1 MTTTA
6 PPACPSTSTPSF
18 GSRLRRL
25 SQRRPQTHTP
35 STVPGPSASSN
46 HRSYRKRLSW
56 VVGRGSS
63 HLPAAPEG
71 EEDGAPHHHH
81 HQHQHLNL
89 TDVDHDHNHN
99 HNHNND
105 NGQPQENSDLLHA
118 ELDRSASA
126 ELESSSQ
133 RYSVFSRSDAESSE
147 SSTSEDR
154 PEQLA
159 DAGLRSRRQ
168 QASASQDSTSYTM
181 AQALNMA
188 SVVVGAAA
196 SSPVSPTAASA
207 AAETGRAPGQPTA
220 STAHPTSQNGLSSP
234 AAGESTEMSTSEANS
249 PGQQHQEQQSIIR
262 FFAYQDPHQNS
273 RPSLPF
279 APMTRTIT
287 DESTIIKVGRYSE
300 REGIPPEGAAGSSS
314 APVGFKSKVVSR
326 KHCEFSFIG
335 GQWHIKDVG
344 SSSGT
349 FLNHMRL
356 SQPNVPSRQ
365 YAVRDGDIVQLG
377 IDFRGG
383 EELIFRCVRIRIEC
397 NRMWQQ
403 RANQFN
409 KNTEALITNL
419 GKGSMDATD
428 YEGCRECSIC
438 LGSVLRPYQ
447 CLFMAAC
454 AHVWHYKCIRRLI
467 HSPEYPM
474 FQCPNCRAYTDLNAE
489 VDDSNDP
496 YEDKIHPSPNTQQ
509 QQQRQQ
515 QQPQQPQLQPQQ
527 QPQQPQ
533 HFPPQA
539 PENNTS
545 NTNTPRTHTANN
557 SNSAPPIVYTHT
569 ETDGT
574 LATATGNMT
583 LESDPEPEPEPE
595 PEHEPS
601 DGPDGEVFHPAAEA
615 PSVSHANDVHRS
627 HNIDILSPNSISGAG
642 MGRRRVPDRA
652 NRDTIYVED
661 PLTPRNDTGLLALDG
676 RAGRL

>member
-25 SQRRPQTHTP
+25 SQRRPQTHAP
-35 STVPGPSASSN
+35 STVPGPFS
-46 HRSYRKRLSW
+46 
-56 VVGRGSS
+56 V
-63 HLPAAPEG
+63 
-71 EEDGAPHHHH
+71 
-81 HQHQHLNL
+81 Q
-89 TDVDHDHNHN
+89 
-99 HNHNND
+99 
-105 NGQPQENSDLLHA
+105 QPP
-118 ELDRSASA
+118 ASA

-168 QASASQDSTSYTM
+168 QAAASQDTTGYTM

-196 SSPVSPTAASA
+196 SSPVSPTAPVA
-207 AAETGRAPGQPTA
+207 AAETGRAPGQPTS

-234 AAGESTEMSTSEANS
+234 AAGESTEMSTSESNS

-262 FFAYQDPHQNS
+262 FFTYQDPHQNS

-496 YEDKIHPSPNTQQ
+496 YEDEIHPSPNTQQ
-509 QQQRQQ
+509 QQQQ
-515 QQPQQPQLQPQQ
+515 QQPQQPQP
-527 QPQQPQ
+527 QPQ

-545 NTNTPRTHTANN
+545 DTNTSRTHTANN

-583 LESDPEPEPEPE
+583 LESDPEPEH
-595 PEHEPS
+595 EHEPS
-601 DGPDGEVFHPAAEA
+601 DGPDGEVFHPAVEA

-627 HNIDILSPNSISGAG
+627 QNIDILSPNSTSRAG

>member
-1 MTTTA
+1 MTTAAPPSCPTTA
-6 PPACPSTSTPSF
+6 PPSF

-25 SQRRPQTHTP
+25 SQRRPQTHLNTNSSTP
-35 STVPGPSASSN
+35 SA

-56 VVGRGSS
+56 VVGRS
-63 HLPAAPEG
+63 HTPAAP
-71 EEDGAPHHHH
+71 A
-81 HQHQHLNL
+81 
-89 TDVDHDHNHN
+89 DHVEPSP
-99 HNHNND
+99 
-105 NGQPQENSDLLHA
+105 QQQENPDLLHA
-118 ELDRSASA
+118 ELARSPSA

-133 RYSVFSRSDAESSE
+133 RYSVFSQSDSIQS
-147 SSTSEDR
+147 
-154 PEQLA
+154 
-159 DAGLRSRRQ
+159 SRRNHL
-168 QASASQDSTSYTM
+168 DVRPTRDMM
-181 AQALNMA
+181 AQAVNMA
-188 SVVVGAAA
+188 PAAVSPTGSNQQRAA
-196 SSPVSPTAASA
+196 SSSSSPPEASRVVERSPTTTEGNYSPATPRAANTSA
-207 AAETGRAPGQPTA
+207 AATA
-220 STAHPTSQNGLSSP
+220 
-234 AAGESTEMSTSEANS
+234 AAGGESGELAETSSSQANNS
-249 PGQQHQEQQSIIR
+249 PGQQQATIR

-287 DESTIIKVGRYSE
+287 DESSIIKVGRYSE
-300 REGIPPEGAAGSSS
+300 RDGVPPDNVAGPSA

-335 GQWHIKDVG
+335 GQWHVKDVG

-356 SQPNVPSRQ
+356 SQPNVQSRQ

-403 RANQFN
+403 RANEFN
-409 KNTEALITNL
+409 KNTEALISNL
-419 GKGSMDATD
+419 GKGSTD
-428 YEGCRECSIC
+428 DTEYEGCRECSIC

-489 VDDSNDP
+489 VDDSNEA
-496 YEDKIHPSPNTQQ
+496 YEAKPTNAQLPNPSN
-509 QQQRQQ
+509 
-515 QQPQQPQLQPQQ
+515 
-527 QPQQPQ
+527 
-533 HFPPQA
+533 FPPPA
-539 PENNTS
+539 VENNT
-545 NTNTPRTHTANN
+545 NTNSRTRNN
-557 SNSAPPIVYTHT
+557 SSTNPPIVYTHV

-574 LATATGNMT
+574 LAAATGNMT
-583 LESDPEPEPEPE
+583 LESDPEPEVEPE
-595 PEHEPS
+595 LEQPEHADRELY
-601 DGPDGEVFHPAAEA
+601 HPAMPEL
-615 PSVSHANDVHRS
+615 PESPVANDVQRS
-627 HNIDILSPNSISGAG
+627 QSIDVQRSQSIDILSPNSTLQAG
-642 MGRRRVPDRA
+642 TGRRRVADSN
-652 NRDTIYVED
+652 NRDTIFVED

>member
-25 SQRRPQTHTP
+25 SQRRPQTHAP

-71 EEDGAPHHHH
+71 EEDGAPHHH
-81 HQHQHLNL
+81 QHQHLNL
-89 TDVDHDHNHN
+89 TDHDHDHDHGNDHDHDNH
-99 HNHNND
+99 HG

-154 PEQLA
+154 PEQLV

-168 QASASQDSTSYTM
+168 QAAASQDTTGYTM

-196 SSPVSPTAASA
+196 SSPVSPTAPVA
-207 AAETGRAPGQPTA
+207 AAETGRAPGQPTS

-234 AAGESTEMSTSEANS
+234 AAGESTEMSTSESNS

-496 YEDKIHPSPNTQQ
+496 YEDEIHPSPNIQQ
-509 QQQRQQ
+509 QQQQ
-515 QQPQQPQLQPQQ
+515 QQPQQPQPQPQPQSQQ

-545 NTNTPRTHTANN
+545 DTNTSRTHTANN

-583 LESDPEPEPEPE
+583 LESDPEPEPE
-595 PEHEPS
+595 HEPS
-601 DGPDGEVFHPAAEA
+601 DGPDGEVFHPAVEA
-615 PSVSHANDVHRS
+615 PSVSHANDVHHS
-627 HNIDILSPNSISGAG
+627 QNIDILSPNSTSRAG

>member
-25 SQRRPQTHTP
+25 SQRRPQTHAP

-81 HQHQHLNL
+81 DDQHQHLNL
-89 TDVDHDHNHN
+89 TDVDHDHDHDR
-99 HNHNND
+99 NNSHS
-105 NGQPQENSDLLHA
+105 NGQSQENSDLLHA

-147 SSTSEDR
+147 SSTSEDG

-168 QASASQDSTSYTM
+168 QTSASQDTTSYTM

-188 SVVVGAAA
+188 SVAVGAAA
-196 SSPVSPTAASA
+196 SSPVSPTAAVA

-234 AAGESTEMSTSEANS
+234 AAGESTEMSTPEANS
-249 PGQQHQEQQSIIR
+249 PGQQQHQEQQSIIR

-438 LGSVLRPYQ
+438 LGSVLVSLPVYIWPFFIPTFHLTSLQRPYQ

-509 QQQRQQ
+509 QQQQP
-515 QQPQQPQLQPQQ
+515 QQPQQPQPPQPQ
-527 QPQQPQ
+527 PQPQ
-533 HFPPQA
+533 HLPPQA

-545 NTNTPRTHTANN
+545 DTNTSRTHTANN
-557 SNSAPPIVYTHT
+557 SNSAPPIIYTHT

-595 PEHEPS
+595 HE
-601 DGPDGEVFHPAAEA
+601 
-615 PSVSHANDVHRS
+615 
-627 HNIDILSPNSISGAG
+627 
-642 MGRRRVPDRA
+642 
-652 NRDTIYVED
+652 
-661 PLTPRNDTGLLALDG
+661 
-676 RAGRL
+676 